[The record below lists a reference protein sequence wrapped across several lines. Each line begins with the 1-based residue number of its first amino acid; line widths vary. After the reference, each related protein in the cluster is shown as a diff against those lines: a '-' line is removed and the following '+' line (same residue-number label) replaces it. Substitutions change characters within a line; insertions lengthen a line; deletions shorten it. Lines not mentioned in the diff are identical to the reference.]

1 MPKSFRNAAVLL
13 VALAA
18 LAGCGGGGSGSG
30 GSDTHTYIFKPKATA
45 TTANG
50 PLAKGLYFT
59 IVSPIAFPQK
69 ILDEAKKDT
78 VFVDKA
84 VGPQAC
90 SVMKEIHDQKAP
102 YDVMNGKTVTIKV
115 NGSSSFTSLL
125 CTAFKKQA
133 FNFGGTVGGP

>member
-1 MPKSFRNAAVLL
+1 MAKSFLTAAAL
-13 VALAA
+13 VAALTA
-18 LAGCGGGGSGSG
+18 LAGCGGGGGSSGTS
-30 GSDTHTYIFKPKATA
+30 SNTHTYVFKPKATA

-90 SVMKEIHDQKAP
+90 SVTKKVHGQTAP
-102 YDVMNGKTVTIKV
+102 YDVMNGKTVTFKV
-115 NGSSSFTSLL
+115 NGSGPFTTLI
-125 CTAFKKQA
+125 CTTFKKQA
-133 FNFGGTVGGP
+133 FNFGG

>member
-1 MPKSFRNAAVLL
+1 MAKSFRNASLL
-13 VALAA
+13 VVALAA
-18 LAGCGGGGSGSG
+18 LAGCGGGGSGS
-30 GSDTHTYIFKPKATA
+30 STTHTHTYIFKPKATA

-69 ILDEAKKDT
+69 ILNEAKKDT

-90 SVMKEIHDQKAP
+90 SVTKQIHDQKPP
-102 YDVMNGKTVTIKV
+102 YDVMNGKTVTFKV
-115 NGSSSFTSLL
+115 NGSSALTSLI

-133 FNFGGTVGGP
+133 FNFGAVGGP